1 MNIFLYAVMLVAPI
15 CLSDWRQEAKQN
27 RECNFAKYGIIR
39 RTSGKTPT
47 VKRVTP
53 KYPPFAKAAK
63 IEGTVEVEILI
74 DQKGKVVTTC
84 AATGPPLL
92 KDAAIKAALQ
102 WKFKRQ
108 PTYVLDHIVFNF
120 KL

>member
-1 MNIFLYAVMLVAPI
+1 MLVSPT
-15 CLSDWRQEAKQN
+15 CLSDWRQEAKQKK
-27 RECNFAKYGIIR
+27 ECDFAEYGIIR
-39 RTSGKTPT
+39 RTSGTTPT

-53 KYPPFAKAAK
+53 KYPRFAKAAK
-63 IEGTVEVEILI
+63 IEGTVVVEILL
-74 DQKGKVVTTC
+74 DWKGKVVTAC
-84 AATGPPLL
+84 SATGHPLL